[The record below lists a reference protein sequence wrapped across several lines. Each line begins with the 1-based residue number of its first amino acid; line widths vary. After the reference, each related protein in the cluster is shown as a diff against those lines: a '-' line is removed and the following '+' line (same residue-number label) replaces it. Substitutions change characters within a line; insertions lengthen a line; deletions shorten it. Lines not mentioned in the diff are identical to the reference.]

1 MGKNRTYDLVSR
13 TDHVRAF
20 LHAGTVFG
28 YDPDIVIGKHD
39 SRSFGASFPDPTGRA
54 AVFVITFQIAK
65 HTGFSLTGMLSGFE
79 ASDPSKPLNIRLSGL
94 PIDDDIHLRLGC
106 YRDRIVRF
114 QSRAAQ
120 PLDFRSYVQL
130 IAALSYG
137 ITP

>member
-1 MGKNRTYDLVSR
+1 MGKTRTYDLVNR
-13 TDHVRAF
+13 TDHARAF

-39 SRSFGASFPDPTGRA
+39 NRSFGASFPDPSGRA
-54 AVFVITFQIAK
+54 DKLVIVFQIQR
-65 HTGFSLTGMLSGFE
+65 HTGFSLSGMLSGFE
-79 ASDPSKPLNIRLSGL
+79 ANNPAEALNIRLSGL
-94 PIDDDIHLRLGC
+94 PPDDDIHLRLEA

-120 PLDFRSYVQL
+120 PLDFRSYAQL